1 MIDWRHLLTSLVAG
15 LEATTAPEAAAV
27 VLGLTYSLLAIRRS
41 RWCWVAGGA
50 SSAILIGLS
59 WARHLPMQAGLN
71 IYYVAV
77 SVYGWWHWSREQA
90 EQGSPQVSRWPL
102 YKHLLACLGVVLASA
117 LTARWL
123 SAETQAAWPF
133 LDPLTTW
140 GSLLATWLAARVK
153 LENWLYWLVIDS
165 LLAFLFGSQGLHF
178 VALLSIVYLG
188 FSTVGFL
195 RWRKSYRALA
205 CAN

>member
-1 MIDWRHLLTSLVAG
+1 MTTSLLAG
-15 LEATTAPEAAAV
+15 LAATTPAEV
-27 VLGLTYSLLAIRRS
+27 LSVLLGLGYSLLAIRRS

-50 SSAILIGLS
+50 SSAILIWLS
-59 WARHLPMQAGLN
+59 WQRHLPMQAGLN
-71 IYYVAV
+71 VYYVAI
-77 SVYGWWHWSREQA
+77 SAYGWWYWSREQQA
-90 EQGSPQVSRWPL
+90 QGSPVVGLWPVS
-102 YKHLLACLGVVLASA
+102 KHVLACLGVVLASV

-123 SAETQAAWPF
+123 ATETQAAWPF

-153 LENWLYWLVIDS
+153 LENWLYWLIIDS
-165 LLAFLFGSQGLHF
+165 LLAFLFAMQGLYF

-195 RWRKSYRALA
+195 RWLKTYRDLIPVS
-205 CAN
+205 

>member
-1 MIDWRHLLTSLVAG
+1 MSGWHHTLAQLLAG
-15 LEATTAPEAAAV
+15 LAASTPAEMLSV
-27 VLGLTYSLLAIRRS
+27 VLGLGYSLLAIRRS

-50 SSAILIGLS
+50 SSAILIWLS
-59 WARHLPMQAGLN
+59 WQRHLPMQAGLN
-71 IYYVAV
+71 VYYVVV
-77 SVYGWWHWSREQA
+77 SAYGWWHWSRER
-90 EQGSPQVSRWPL
+90 ESRGSPVVGVWSPA
-102 YKHLLACLGVVLASA
+102 KHVLACLGVVLASV

-123 SAETQAAWPF
+123 AAETQAAWPF

-165 LLAFLFGSQGLHF
+165 LLAFLFAMQGLYF

-188 FSTVGFL
+188 FSAVGFV
-195 RWRKSYRALA
+195 RWLKTYRDLIPVS
-205 CAN
+205 